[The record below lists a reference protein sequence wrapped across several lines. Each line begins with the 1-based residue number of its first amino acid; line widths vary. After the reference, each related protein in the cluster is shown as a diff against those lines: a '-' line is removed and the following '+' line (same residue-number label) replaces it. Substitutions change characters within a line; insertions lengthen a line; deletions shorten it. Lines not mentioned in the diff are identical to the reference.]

1 MTFGPCMTQ
10 AEVNTAFNNWK
21 AQFMVT
27 SPGCNPLVTDLNQ
40 FLAPSVCGGSTT
52 INFSATNDPCNPNAS
67 CSATFTVVT
76 APTMTVSCP
85 GDMTVAA
92 CQSQADVDAA
102 FLNWR
107 NQFMLTNPG
116 CNPTVTDLTLF
127 DAPPCL
133 WWVYNNKFLRHRRS
147 V

>member
-1 MTFGPCMTQ
+1 MIRVIRMH
-10 AEVNTAFNNWK
+10 
-21 AQFMVT
+21 
-27 SPGCNPLVTDLNQ
+27 
-40 FLAPSVCGGSTT
+40 
-52 INFSATNDPCNPNAS
+52 S

-76 APTMTVSCP
+76 APTLTVSCP

-102 FLNWR
+102 FLFWR